1 MKIGDNH
8 MDWFGVIET
17 FLADGAV
24 ALLTAVIG
32 FFFAKWYTSKLLF
45 TKKWMILELKE

>member
-32 FFFAKWYTSKLLF
+32 FFFAK
-45 TKKWMILELKE
+45 